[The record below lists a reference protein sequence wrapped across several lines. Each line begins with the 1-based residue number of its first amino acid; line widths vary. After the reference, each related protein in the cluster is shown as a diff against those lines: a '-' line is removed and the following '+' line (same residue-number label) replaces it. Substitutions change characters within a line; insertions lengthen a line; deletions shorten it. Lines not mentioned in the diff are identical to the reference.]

1 MSDFQKTRFVY
12 LDHSA
17 TTPVDPRVAAVVHE
31 TMLQEWG
38 NPSSK
43 YGKGNEAKIVL
54 DRSRA
59 QIASMLGAE
68 PENVFFTSG
77 GTEADNLALFGT
89 MHEARKQNRGDH
101 MIVSAIEHSAVLK
114 TAAALEDEGFRVST
128 LPVNGEGFI
137 ELDLLERMID
147 EKTVLVSIMHVN
159 NEIGTIQAI
168 DGISE
173 ICREKGVL
181 FHTDAVQ
188 SFGKLPVDVNE
199 IPIDMVSVSS
209 HKIYGPKGIGALYIR
224 NGVAIEPRAFGG
236 GQERNVRTGTEN
248 MPGLAGF
255 GEAVRICSEVI
266 EDENSRL
273 TALRDS
279 FLAMICDDVRG
290 EVIVNGSLE
299 NRLGANLNA
308 AFPGVE
314 GESMLLALDLDGIA
328 VSTGSACSSGSTDP
342 SHVLIAIG
350 LDERAAQSSIRFTLG
365 RSTTED
371 DLHYAAG
378 RVGYHVNRL
387 RKMAV

>member
-1 MSDFQKTRFVY
+1 MSNFQKSRFVY

-114 TAAALEDEGFRVST
+114 SAAALEDEGFRVST

-224 NGVAIEPRAFGG
+224 NGVSIEPRAFGG